1 MLNKSKTAILLVF
14 FLLSS
19 YMLPTSVADESD
31 VPPTLVFDQQDGLH
45 VDGIVNLTGDSSFP
59 LTSVEIHVWNI
70 SKPDQW
76 DSVNSSPYLDSVVP
90 YSDESSD
97 STMWSWQHSFE
108 LTSVDCTCYVE
119 ISVMEH
125 TDLQS
130 FGVVV
135 YVGEEHHRPVLRPSL
150 STPVHET
157 YSTQIFNSNTF
168 ELDYN
173 VLLPTEQV
181 DSFPSTSINILSNV
195 RICPA
200 SYGICLDNYTSIDA
214 SHVLLENE
222 LRVIVD
228 VDANLIS
235 DGFYQLQ
242 VQVQDDVLRFSN
254 NVTQFIVIDQTMPI
268 VQLNAI
274 DAVDEAGSI
283 VVDIDVDDGY
293 AGSTFVITWSITQPD
308 GTPRAVLDTE
318 ILDDSRLEFI
328 PTKSGSYVVNALV
341 RDLGGHLVV
350 VSHNVSVSNIAP
362 NAVLRYDGFLVENG
376 TEITIPKS
384 GDWVFS
390 ANESSDTTNDQTTL
404 SYYWFV
410 DGKALLSGKSYLS
423 SSDIQTPDYREIR
436 VEVVDDDGESANIS
450 FLVRQ
455 QTDSTQTFSDS
466 SLSLGIALFFIL
478 SIVVIAVMRQRSS
491 SDGPSG
497 FVKWTER
504 GKEPKN

>member
-1 MLNKSKTAILLVF
+1 
-14 FLLSS
+14 
-19 YMLPTSVADESD
+19 
-31 VPPTLVFDQQDGLH
+31 
-45 VDGIVNLTGDSSFP
+45 
-59 LTSVEIHVWNI
+59 
-70 SKPDQW
+70 
-76 DSVNSSPYLDSVVP
+76 
-90 YSDESSD
+90 
-97 STMWSWQHSFE
+97 
-108 LTSVDCTCYVE
+108 
-119 ISVMEH
+119 
-125 TDLQS
+125 
-130 FGVVV
+130 
-135 YVGEEHHRPVLRPSL
+135 
-150 STPVHET
+150 
-157 YSTQIFNSNTF
+157 
-168 ELDYN
+168 
-173 VLLPTEQV
+173 
-181 DSFPSTSINILSNV
+181 
-195 RICPA
+195 
-200 SYGICLDNYTSIDA
+200 
-214 SHVLLENE
+214 
-222 LRVIVD
+222 
-228 VDANLIS
+228 
-235 DGFYQLQ
+235 
-242 VQVQDDVLRFSN
+242 
-254 NVTQFIVIDQTMPI
+254 
-268 VQLNAI
+268 
-274 DAVDEAGSI
+274 
-283 VVDIDVDDGY
+283 
-293 AGSTFVITWSITQPD
+293 
-308 GTPRAVLDTE
+308 
-318 ILDDSRLEFI
+318 
-328 PTKSGSYVVNALV
+328 
-341 RDLGGHLVV
+341 VV

>member
-1 MLNKSKTAILLVF
+1 MLLVF

-19 YMLPTSVADESD
+19 YIFPTTVADESEAS
-31 VPPTLVFDQQDGLH
+31 LSLMFDQQDGLH
-45 VDGIVNLTGDSSFP
+45 VDGRMNLSGDSTFP

-76 DSVNSSPYLDSVVP
+76 DSVHSSPYLDSVVP

-108 LTSVDCTCYVE
+108 LSSVDCTCYVE
-119 ISVMEH
+119 ISVMEY
-125 TDLQS
+125 TDLKS

-135 YVGEEHHRPVLRPSL
+135 YVGDEHHRPVLRPSV
-150 STPVHET
+150 SKPVHET

-168 ELDYN
+168 EIDYN
-173 VLLPTEQV
+173 VLLPTEHE

-200 SYGICLDNYTSIDA
+200 SFGICLENYSSIDA
-214 SHVLLENE
+214 SHVLIDNE
-222 LRVIVD
+222 LQMIVD

-242 VQVQDDVLRFSN
+242 VQVQDDALRLSN
-254 NVTQFIVIDQTMPI
+254 NVTQFIVIDQTMPA

-274 DAVDEAGSI
+274 DAVDEADSI

-293 AGSTFVITWSITQPD
+293 VGSTFVITWSITQPD

-318 ILDDSRLEFI
+318 ILDDSRLEFN
-328 PTKSGSYVVNALV
+328 PTKSGNYIVNALV

-384 GDWVFS
+384 GNWVFS
-390 ANESSDTTNDQTTL
+390 ANESTDTSNDQATL

-436 VEVVDDDGESANIS
+436 VEVVDDDAQSANIS
-450 FLVRQ
+450 FNVRQ
-455 QTDSTQTFSDS
+455 QTESSQTFSDS
-466 SLSLGIALFFIL
+466 SLSFGIALFFVL
-478 SIVVIAVMRQRSS
+478 SLAVVVLMRQRSS
-491 SDGPSG
+491 SEGTSG